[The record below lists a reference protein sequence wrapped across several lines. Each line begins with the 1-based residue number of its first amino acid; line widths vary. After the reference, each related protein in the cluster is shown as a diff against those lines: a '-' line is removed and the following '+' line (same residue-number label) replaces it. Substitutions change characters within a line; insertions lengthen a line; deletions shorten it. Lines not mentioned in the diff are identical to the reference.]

1 MSGRLIS
8 TIFLWPNKLSSI
20 CIGFGDDKH
29 WNELRS
35 KKKILVGKAF
45 PRCVPQLKVVFGIE
59 RELNIQWIEE
69 INEALPCSPLITIF
83 QPLRPSAYN
92 FVSLQCHFASGFV
105 ATDDSHESCGDNRI
119 ESKAKPWTH
128 FSLHR
133 PVLGI
138 RTQCNLNLSIGGVS
152 CSPKKLCHLVN
163 LIKIRSSPSVCI
175 NAWFGDTKICCGVV
189 HKLSHFDTEKSFLR
203 STLSTYFGR
212 VFMFKKELKQ
222 KFYFDHDTTFCNPLT
237 GLFLGTRS
245 PNSKT
250 SHVVMKRRTKKE
262 NDCKQN
268 LLRHIVFTAGEM
280 FVRTLGIRGGG
291 AGDAIPLFIC
301 FVLVLVAIKA
311 LARLSFPHKN
321 QRKISNL
328 RRQYF
333 IIGLLARRTALLLLF
348 KIMFGK
354 QKKLSFIGLRR
365 ISIDLQPFRAFR
377 RWHARKTLNFCS
389 RDILSGYQCLFKQI
403 ERKP

>member
-1 MSGRLIS
+1 M
-8 TIFLWPNKLSSI
+8 
-20 CIGFGDDKH
+20 
-29 WNELRS
+29 
-35 KKKILVGKAF
+35 
-45 PRCVPQLKVVFGIE
+45 
-59 RELNIQWIEE
+59 
-69 INEALPCSPLITIF
+69 
-83 QPLRPSAYN
+83 
-92 FVSLQCHFASGFV
+92 
-105 ATDDSHESCGDNRI
+105 
-119 ESKAKPWTH
+119 
-128 FSLHR
+128 
-133 PVLGI
+133 
-138 RTQCNLNLSIGGVS
+138 
-152 CSPKKLCHLVN
+152 
-163 LIKIRSSPSVCI
+163 
-175 NAWFGDTKICCGVV
+175 
-189 HKLSHFDTEKSFLR
+189 HKLSHFDTEKKFFTIDTVRL
-203 STLSTYFGR
+203 LWACFHGQ
-212 VFMFKKELKQ
+212 KELKQ

-333 IIGLLARRTALLLLF
+333 INGLLARRTALLLFL

-354 QKKLSFIGLRR
+354 QKAFFHRFTTYFYRFAAIQSVSTMARVKQRTFVLGTFS
-365 ISIDLQPFRAFR
+365 RAINVYSSRLKENLKVVRCF
-377 RWHARKTLNFCS
+377 KIIFMTSQDPTL
-389 RDILSGYQCLFKQI
+389 
-403 ERKP
+403 